1 MVTPNNSNFSK
12 CRRTNCKSSKKN
24 AGDVKSEFKP
34 YSAADLANRANPS
47 NTCSNFAYQKA
58 NVSVPVM
65 VKPFAR
71 VGSAN
76 SFFCNEPT
84 IDNFQC
90 KPHGNK
96 QICCFAI
103 SQEICIEI
111 PVQFG
116 AQVCA
121 GEPWIDCH
129 EVTAYPCS
137 DCDTE

>member
-1 MVTPNNSNFSK
+1 MVTQNTSSISK
-12 CRRTNCKSSKKN
+12 YRRTCCKTANST
-24 AGDVKSEFKP
+24 AGNFISELKSYP
-34 YSAADLANRANPS
+34 ATDQTDRANS
-47 NTCSNFAYQKA
+47 ANTCSKFAYQKA

-65 VKPFAR
+65 VKPVAW

-76 SFFCNEPT
+76 SFCCNEPT

-96 QICCFAI
+96 QICCFTI
-103 SQEICIEI
+103 SQEICVEI

-116 AQVCA
+116 AQVCS

-129 EVTAYPCS
+129 EVSVDPCS
-137 DCDTE
+137 NCDTE